1 MNIGMSGAAFYGRM
15 ETEETAAYLTRF
27 PIDCCEIFL
36 QTGSEYTAA
45 FGRLVRENL
54 AGLTCVSVHAKGNQ
68 FEWDL
73 FGHSPRQ
80 AEDAFRL
87 FTGVCDAGQAMGA
100 RYYVFHGPAGVHAPL
115 VPERIHALPRVM
127 ARMQEIAASRGLT
140 VLWENVS
147 WCALRRPEDV
157 ASLIRLVPDIR
168 FVLDVKQARRSGA
181 DPFALLEA
189 MGSRVAH
196 LHALDWS
203 EDGAWRLP
211 GEGVLDWQRLNMQLR
226 AQSFDGTVM
235 LEPYASLAGDDGAL
249 TRSLTF
255 LRRVLQL

>member
-1 MNIGMSGAAFYGRM
+1 MNIGMSGAAFYGRI
-15 ETEETAAYLTRF
+15 ETEDTAAYLTRF

-36 QTGSEYTAA
+36 QTGSEYTGA
-45 FGRLVRENL
+45 FGRLVREKL
-54 AGLTCVSVHAKGNQ
+54 AGLRCVSVHAKGNQ

-73 FGHSPRQ
+73 FGRSPRQ

-87 FTGVCDAGQAMGA
+87 FTGVCDAGQAIGA

-115 VPERIHALPRVM
+115 APERIHALPRVW
-127 ARMQEIAASRGLT
+127 ARMEEIAASRGLT

-157 ASLIRLVPDIR
+157 RSLIGLAPDVR
-168 FVLDVKQARRSGA
+168 FVLDVKQARRSGV
-181 DPFALLEA
+181 DPFALLDA

-196 LHALDWS
+196 VHALDWT

-211 GEGVLDWQRLNMQLR
+211 GEGVLDWQRLAMQLR
-226 AQSFDGTVM
+226 AQGFDGTVM
-235 LEPYASLAGDDGAL
+235 LEPYASLAGNDCAL
-249 TRSLTF
+249 TRSLAF

>member
-1 MNIGMSGAAFYGRM
+1 MNLGMSGAAFYGRM

-45 FGRLVRENL
+45 FGRLVREML
-54 AGLTCVSVHAKGNQ
+54 GGLNCVSVHAKGNQ

-73 FGHSPRQ
+73 FGRSPRQ
-80 AEDAFRL
+80 VEDAFSQ

-115 VPERIHALPRVM
+115 TPDRIHALPRVWG
-127 ARMQEIAASRGLT
+127 RMQEIAASRGLE

-147 WCALRRPEDV
+147 WCALRRPED
-157 ASLIRLVPDIR
+157 ARSLIALAPDIR
-168 FVLDVKQARRSGA
+168 FVLDVKQAKRSGT
-181 DPFALLEA
+181 DPFGLLEA
-189 MGSRVAH
+189 MGDRVAH
-196 LHALDWS
+196 IHALDWT

-211 GEGVLDWQRLNMQLR
+211 GQGVLDWPRLIGQLR
-226 AQSFDGTVM
+226 AQGYDGTVM
-235 LEPYASLAGDDGAL
+235 LEPYASQAGDDAAL
-249 TRSLTF
+249 TESLAY